1 MAQPRLKFTPQQVVQ
16 ILQTPLGRSYE
27 PFDDTVLAERA
38 KISAKYEELGNTKIW
53 FPDRGPQGAHH
64 GPGAWLYPG
73 MSFCITEAR
82 AWWLRNNIRGVA
94 ATMYQAA
101 EGSLEEYLLNHLGQ
115 DIPKLAVISA
125 VGTPGIVE
133 NVTWNIFPRHETL
146 DQEYNIEECLVT
158 IRWENGEKDITSV
171 DCLSHVMMADQNG

>member
-38 KISAKYEELGNTKIW
+38 KISAKYEELENTKIW

-73 MSFCITEAR
+73 MSFCITEAL
-82 AWWLRNNIRGVA
+82 AWWLRNNIRSL
-94 ATMYQAA
+94 YQAKPD
-101 EGSLEEYLLNHLGQ
+101 SVEEYLLNHLGQ
-115 DIPKLAVISA
+115 EIPKIAVISA

-133 NVTWNIFPRHETL
+133 NVTWNIFPRHGTL
-146 DQEYNIEECLVT
+146 DQEYNLEESLVK
-158 IRWENGEKDITSV
+158 IRWENGQEDITSV
-171 DCLSHVMMADQNG
+171 DDLSHVMMAEKNG